1 MAATPLSVKEASP
14 TPSVDEIVRTLVHVV
29 PTPVFVVDGDLHYV
43 YVNPAASELLGCGD
57 EELVGTDLMDFLVR
71 REHDEVS
78 SYLRSS
84 VTDQPGRRS
93 MTVLGRNGQEHEVLL
108 HHTRLELAGQRL
120 LAGIIEDVTETRR
133 VRREAVAL
141 AQSAAS
147 LAVNRSLDATLDA
160 LAQSVVETTSAVAC
174 GVYLLEGDGN
184 NLRTA
189 GTFGLPRGYAAAA
202 DAAQKRGAP
211 RAAIRAIEAHA
222 TVIDEDVISRRLAD
236 PRFAPLHDL
245 IRHQPWSVIV
255 SLPLMHHDRAI
266 GALNA
271 YYPSEQR
278 PPEIDM
284 SFLRAMAD
292 QATSAVDYARL
303 LSASRE
309 KVALEERQ
317 RLARDLHDSVSQAV
331 YGIALGARS
340 AQELLA
346 KDPAQLREPL
356 EYILRLSE
364 AALAEMR
371 ALIFELRPEALER
384 EGLIGALK
392 HHTAVLRSRH
402 GIAVEESIAGEP
414 AMSWESKQALYR
426 IAQEALHNA
435 GRHARATRVRIV
447 LNQDEAQIRLEVWDN
462 GVGFDTE
469 SEHPGHFGLKTMR
482 ERATELGGSLEIESR
497 PQAGTKIRAIIPSSG
512 SRSSEPIDSPKSI

>member
-1 MAATPLSVKEASP
+1 MKEADP
-14 TPSVDEIVRTLVHVV
+14 TPSIDDIVRTLVEVV
-29 PTPVFVVDGDLHYV
+29 PTPVLVVDDSARYV
-43 YVNPAASELLGCGD
+43 YVNPAARELFGHPVDGPVHKTLLD
-57 EELVGTDLMDFLVR
+57 AIVP
-71 REHDEVS
+71 RERDEVS
-78 SYLRSS
+78 SYLRSNA
-84 VTDQPGRRS
+84 TEEPGRRS
-93 MTVLGRNGQEHEVLL
+93 VTMLDRSGQEREMLL
-108 HHTRLELAGQRL
+108 HHTRLELGGQVL
-120 LAGIIEDVTETRR
+120 LTGIVEDVTETRR

-147 LAVNRSLDATLDA
+147 LAISRSLDATLEA

-174 GVYLLEGDGN
+174 GVYLLERDG

-189 GTFGLPRGYAAAA
+189 GTFGLPRGYAEAA

-211 RAAIRAIEAHA
+211 RTALRAIAAHA

-245 IRHQPWSVIV
+245 IRHEPWSVVV
-255 SLPLMHHDRAI
+255 SLPLMHHEAAI

-271 YYPSEQR
+271 YYPSGQR

-340 AQELLA
+340 AMELLE
-346 KDPAQLREPL
+346 KNPAQLREPL

-392 HHTAVLRSRH
+392 HHTAVLRSRY
-402 GIAVEESIAGEP
+402 GVAVEESLAGEP
-414 AMSWESKQALYR
+414 KMSWASKQALYR

-435 GRHARATRVRIV
+435 GRHARASRVRIA
-447 LNQDEAQIRLEVWDN
+447 LSQAEDQIRLEVSDN

-469 SEHPGHFGLKTMR
+469 GDHPGHFGLKTMR
-482 ERATELGGSLEIESR
+482 ERATEVGGRLEIESQ
-497 PQAGTKIRAIIPSSG
+497 PQAGTQIRAIIPASG
-512 SRSSEPIDSPKSI
+512 SRASESVSSPKSM

>member
-1 MAATPLSVKEASP
+1 MKEAPSS
-14 TPSVDEIVRTLVHVV
+14 PSVDEIVRTLVEVV
-29 PTPVFVVDGDLHYV
+29 PTPVFVVDADLHYV
-43 YVNPAASELLGCGD
+43 YLNPAASELLGCSG
-57 EELVGTDLMDFLVR
+57 EELVGTDLVDSVVR
-71 REHDEVS
+71 RERDEVT
-78 SYLRSS
+78 SYLGS
-84 VTDQPGRRS
+84 VATEQPGRRS
-93 MTVLGRNGQEHEVLL
+93 MTMLRRNGQEREVVL
-108 HHTRLELAGQRL
+108 HHTRLELGGQL
-120 LAGIIEDVTETRR
+120 LLTAIVEDVTETRR

-147 LAVNRSLDATLDA
+147 LAINRSLDATLDA
-160 LAQSVVETTSAVAC
+160 MAQSVVETTSAVAC
-174 GVYLLEGDGN
+174 GVYLLEVDGN

-211 RAAIRAIEAHA
+211 RAAIRAIEARA
-222 TVIDEDVISRRLAD
+222 TVIDEDVVSRRLAD

-245 IRHQPWSVIV
+245 IRDASWSNIV
-255 SLPLMHHDRAI
+255 SLPLMHHDAAI

-271 YYPSEQR
+271 YYPAGQR

-303 LSASRE
+303 LRASRE

-340 AQELLA
+340 AMELLST
-346 KDPAQLREPL
+346 DPTQVREPL
-356 EYILRLSE
+356 EYVLRLSE

-384 EGLIGALK
+384 EGLTGALK
-392 HHTAVLRSRH
+392 HHTAVLRARH
-402 GIAVEESIAGEP
+402 GIAVEEALAGEP
-414 AMSWESKQALYR
+414 TMSWESKQALYR

-435 GRHARATRVRIV
+435 GRHARATRVRIG
-447 LNQDEAQIRLEVWDN
+447 LSEDDAHIRLEVSDN
-462 GVGFDTE
+462 GVGFD
-469 SEHPGHFGLKTMR
+469 SQSAYPGHFGLNTMR
-482 ERATELGGSLEIESR
+482 ERANELGGSLEIESR
-497 PQAGTKIRAIIPSSG
+497 PQAGTSVRAIIPAF
-512 SRSSEPIDSPKSI
+512 RSHPG

>member
-1 MAATPLSVKEASP
+1 VE
-14 TPSVDEIVRTLVHVV
+14 VV
-29 PTPVFVVDGDLHYV
+29 PTPVFVVDADLQYV
-43 YVNPAASELLGCGD
+43 YVNPAASELLGCGT
-57 EELVGTDLMDFLVR
+57 EELVGTDLLDSVVR
-71 REHDEVS
+71 RERDEVR

-93 MTVLGRNGQEHEVLL
+93 VTMLRRNGQEREVLL
-108 HHTRLELAGQRL
+108 HHTRLELGEQL
-120 LAGIIEDVTETRR
+120 LLTGIVEDVTETRR
-133 VRREAVAL
+133 VRREAVSL

-147 LAVNRSLDATLDA
+147 LAINRSLDATLDA

-174 GVYLLEGDGN
+174 GVYLLEADG

-222 TVIDEDVISRRLAD
+222 TVIEEDVISRRLAD

-245 IRHQPWSVIV
+245 IRDEPWSVIV
-255 SLPLMHHDRAI
+255 SLPLMHHDAAI

-271 YYPSEQR
+271 YYPSGQR

-303 LSASRE
+303 LRASRE

-340 AQELLA
+340 AMELLS
-346 KDPAQLREPL
+346 KDPTQLQEPL
-356 EYILRLSE
+356 EYVLRLSE

-384 EGLIGALK
+384 EGLTGALK

-402 GIAVEESIAGEP
+402 GIQVDESLGTEP
-414 AMSWESKQALYR
+414 ALSWEAKQGLYR

-435 GRHARATRVRIV
+435 GRHGRAKHVGIA
-447 LNQDEAQIRLEVWDN
+447 LSQDDSEIRLEVWDD
-462 GVGFDTE
+462 GVGFDLE
-469 SEHPGHFGLKTMR
+469 GAHPGHFGLNTMR
-482 ERATELGGSLEIESR
+482 ERANELGGSLEIESQPR
-497 PQAGTKIRAIIPSSG
+497 AGTRVRATVPMA
-512 SRSSEPIDSPKSI
+512 RSTST

>member
-1 MAATPLSVKEASP
+1 MTTTGVSLKQGPAS
-14 TPSVDEIVRTLVHVV
+14 PSVDEIVRALVEVV
-29 PTPVFVVDGDLHYV
+29 PTPVVVADDSGHYV
-43 YVNPAASELLGCGD
+43 YLNPAACAFFGKPV
-57 EELVGTDLMDFLVR
+57 EELVGTEVIDSIVP
-71 REHDEVS
+71 REREEVG
-78 SYLRSS
+78 SYLCS
-84 VTDQPGRRS
+84 TATAEPGRRS
-93 MTVLGRNGQEHEVLL
+93 ITMLGRDEQEREVLL
-108 HHTRLELAGQRL
+108 HHTPMELGGKL
-120 LAGIIEDVTETRR
+120 LLIGIVEDVTENRR

-147 LAVNRSLDATLDA
+147 LAINRSLDATLDA

-174 GVYLLEGDGN
+174 GVYLLERDG

-189 GTFGLPRGYAAAA
+189 GTFGLPQGYAAAA

-211 RAAIRAIEAHA
+211 RAALRAIEAHA

-245 IRHQPWSVIV
+245 IRDEPWSVIV
-255 SLPLMHHDRAI
+255 SLPLMHHDAAI

-271 YYPSEQR
+271 YYPSGQR

-303 LSASRE
+303 LGASRD

-340 AQELLA
+340 AVELLS

-356 EYILRLSE
+356 DYILRLSE

-392 HHTAVLRSRH
+392 HHTAVLRTRYS
-402 GIAVEESIAGEP
+402 IAVEESLAGEP
-414 AMSWESKQALYR
+414 TMSWESKQALYR

-435 GRHARATRVRIV
+435 GRHARATRVRIA
-447 LNQDEAQIRLEVWDN
+447 LSQDHACIRLEVSDN
-462 GVGFDTE
+462 GVGFDTG
-469 SEHPGHFGLKTMR
+469 SEHPGHFGLNTMR
-482 ERATELGGSLEIESR
+482 ERATELGGSLEIDSR
-497 PQAGTKIRAIIPSSG
+497 PQAGTTVQAIIPA
-512 SRSSEPIDSPKSI
+512 SRSSSREVIGSPKSM

>member
-1 MAATPLSVKEASP
+1 MAVTNVSPKEAPAS
-14 TPSVDEIVRTLVHVV
+14 PSVDEIVRTLLEVV
-29 PTPVFVVDGDLHYV
+29 PTPVFVVDVLGHYLYINHAARELFHGGGD
-43 YVNPAASELLGCGD
+43 D
-57 EELVGTDLMDFLVR
+57 LVEMDFPDSLVP
-71 REHDEVS
+71 RERDEVC

-84 VTDQPGRRS
+84 ATEQPGRRS
-93 MTVLGRNGQEHEVLL
+93 MTMLDRDGQEREVIL
-108 HHTRLELAGQRL
+108 HHTRLELGGQVL
-120 LAGIIEDVTETRR
+120 LSGIVEDVTENRR

-147 LAVNRSLDATLDA
+147 LAINRSLDATLDA

-184 NLRTA
+184 LRTA
-189 GTFGLPRGYAAAA
+189 GTFGLPSGYAAAA

-211 RAAIRAIEAHA
+211 RAAIRAIEARA

-245 IRHQPWSVIV
+245 IRDATWSSIV
-255 SLPLMHHDRAI
+255 SLPLMHHGVPI
-266 GALNA
+266 GVLNA
-271 YYPSEQR
+271 YYPSGQR

-292 QATSAVDYARL
+292 QATSAVDYGRL
-303 LSASRE
+303 LAASRD

-317 RLARDLHDSVSQAV
+317 RLARDLHDSISQAV

-340 AQELLA
+340 AIELLSR
-346 KDPAQLREPL
+346 DPAQVREPL
-356 EYILRLSE
+356 EYVLRLSE

-384 EGLIGALK
+384 EGLTGALK
-392 HHTAVLRSRH
+392 HHTAVLRARH
-402 GIAVEESIAGEP
+402 GIAVDESFAAEP
-414 AMSWESKQALYR
+414 TMSWESKQALYR

-447 LNQDEAQIRLEVWDN
+447 LSQDDTRIRLEVWDN

-469 SEHPGHFGLKTMR
+469 TDHPGHFGLNTMR
-482 ERATELGGSLEIESR
+482 ERANELGGSLEIESR
-497 PQAGTKIRAIIPSSG
+497 PQAGTIVRALIPATP
-512 SRSSEPIDSPKSI
+512 SRPS

>member
-1 MAATPLSVKEASP
+1 MSIKEPAS
-14 TPSVDEIVRTLVHVV
+14 TPSIDEIVRALVEVV
-29 PTPVFVVDGDLHYV
+29 PTPIVVADDSGQYV
-43 YVNPAASELLGCGD
+43 YVNPAAGAFFGRPAET
-57 EELVGTDLMDFLVR
+57 LVGTEVMDSIVP
-71 REHDEVS
+71 REREEFG
-78 SYLRSS
+78 SYLCS
-84 VTDQPGRRS
+84 TAIAEPGRRS
-93 MTVLGRNGQEHEVLL
+93 ITMLGREGHEREVVL
-108 HHTRLELAGQRL
+108 HHTPMKLRGNVL
-120 LAGIIEDVTETRR
+120 LIGIVEDVTETRR

-174 GVYLLEGDGN
+174 GVYLLERDGN

-202 DAAQKRGAP
+202 DAAQQQGAP
-211 RAAIRAIEAHA
+211 RAAIRAIEARA
-222 TVIDEDVISRRLAD
+222 TVIDEDVMSRRLAD

-245 IRHQPWSVIV
+245 MRDAPWSVIV
-255 SLPLMHHDRAI
+255 SLPLMHHGAAI

-271 YYPSEQR
+271 YYPSGQR

-303 LSASRE
+303 LRASQE

-340 AQELLA
+340 AMELLA
-346 KDPAQLREPL
+346 ADPSQAREPL
-356 EYILRLSE
+356 EYVLRLSE

-384 EGLIGALK
+384 EGLTGALK
-392 HHTAVLRSRH
+392 HHTAVLRTRH
-402 GIAVEESIAGEP
+402 GIAVEESLAGEP
-414 AMSWESKQALYR
+414 SMSWESKQALYR

-435 GRHARATRVRIV
+435 GRHARATRVRIG
-447 LNQDEAQIRLEVWDN
+447 LSEEDAQIRLEVSDN
-462 GVGFDTE
+462 GVGFDLQGTY
-469 SEHPGHFGLKTMR
+469 PGHFGLNTMR
-482 ERATELGGSLEIESR
+482 ERANELGGSLEIESR
-497 PQAGTKIRAIIPSSG
+497 PQAGTRVRAVIPAF
-512 SRSSEPIDSPKSI
+512 RSLPT

>member
-1 MAATPLSVKEASP
+1 LKAAPP
-14 TPSVDEIVRTLVHVV
+14 TPSIDEIVRALVEVV
-29 PTPVFVVDGDLHYV
+29 PTPVVVADDSGRYL
-43 YVNPAASELLGCGD
+43 YVNPAARAFFGRPV
-57 EELVGTDLMDFLVR
+57 EELVGTEVIESIVP
-71 REHDEVS
+71 REREEVG
-78 SYLRSS
+78 SYLCS
-84 VTDQPGRRS
+84 TATAEPGRRS
-93 MTVLGRNGQEHEVLL
+93 ITMLGRDGQEREVLL
-108 HHTRLELAGQRL
+108 HHTPMKLGGKL
-120 LAGIIEDVTETRR
+120 LLIGIVEDVTENRR

-147 LAVNRSLDATLDA
+147 LAINRSLDATLDA
-160 LAQSVVETTSAVAC
+160 LAQSVVETTSAMAC
-174 GVYLLEGDGN
+174 GVYLLERDGD
-184 NLRTA
+184 LRTA
-189 GTFGLPRGYAAAA
+189 GTFGLPHGYAAAA

-211 RAAIRAIEAHA
+211 RAALRAIEAQA

-245 IRHQPWSVIV
+245 IRDEPWSVIV
-255 SLPLMHHDRAI
+255 SLPLMHHDGAI

-271 YYPSEQR
+271 YYPSGQH

-303 LSASRE
+303 LAASRD

-340 AQELLA
+340 AMELLS

-392 HHTAVLRSRH
+392 HHTAVLRTRH
-402 GIAVEESIAGEP
+402 GIAVEESLAGEP
-414 AMSWESKQALYR
+414 TMSWESKQALYR

-435 GRHARATRVRIV
+435 GRHARATRVRII
-447 LNQDEAQIRLEVWDN
+447 LGHDDARIQLEVSDN

-469 SEHPGHFGLKTMR
+469 SEHPGHFGLNTMR
-482 ERATELGGSLEIESR
+482 ERANELGGSLEIESR
-497 PQAGTKIRAIIPSSG
+497 PQAGTRVKAIIPAFRFHSA
-512 SRSSEPIDSPKSI
+512 EPMGSPKSR

>member
-1 MAATPLSVKEASP
+1 MKQAPAAS
-14 TPSVDEIVRTLVHVV
+14 PSVDEIVRALVEVV
-29 PTPVFVVDGDLHYV
+29 PTPVVVADDSGHYV
-43 YVNPAASELLGCGD
+43 YLNPAARAFFGRPA
-57 EELVGTDLMDFLVR
+57 EELVGTEVIDSIVP
-71 REHDEVS
+71 REREEVG
-78 SYLRSS
+78 SYLCSS
-84 VTDQPGRRS
+84 ATAEPGRRS
-93 MTVLGRNGQEHEVLL
+93 LTMLGRDGQEREVLL
-108 HHTRLELAGQRL
+108 HHTPMELGGKL
-120 LAGIIEDVTETRR
+120 LLIGIVEDVTENRR

-147 LAVNRSLDATLDA
+147 LAINRSLDATLDA

-174 GVYLLEGDGN
+174 GVYLLERDG

-236 PRFAPLHDL
+236 ERFAPLHDL
-245 IRHQPWSVIV
+245 IRGEPWSVIV
-255 SLPLMHHDRAI
+255 SLPLMHHDTAI

-271 YYPSEQR
+271 YYPSGQR

-303 LSASRE
+303 LGASRD

-346 KDPAQLREPL
+346 KDPSQLREPL

-384 EGLIGALK
+384 EGLTGALK
-392 HHTAVLRSRH
+392 HHTAVLRSRY
-402 GIAVEESIAGEP
+402 GIAVDESLAGEP
-414 AMSWESKQALYR
+414 TMSWESKQALYR

-435 GRHARATRVRIV
+435 GRHARATRVRIA
-447 LNQDEAQIRLEVWDN
+447 LSQDGASIRLEVSDN
-462 GVGFDTE
+462 GVGFDTG
-469 SEHPGHFGLKTMR
+469 SEHPGHFGLNTMR
-482 ERATELGGSLEIESR
+482 ERATELGGSLEIDSR
-497 PQAGTKIRAIIPSSG
+497 PQAGTKVQAIIPSSRARPG
-512 SRSSEPIDSPKSI
+512 EPINSPKSI

>member
-1 MAATPLSVKEASP
+1 MAVTPRSVKKAP
-14 TPSVDEIVRTLVHVV
+14 TGPSIDAIVRALVEVV
-29 PTPVFVVDGDLHYV
+29 PTPVVVADDAGYYV
-43 YVNPAASELLGCGD
+43 YLNPAARAFFGRPV
-57 EELVGTDLMDFLVR
+57 EELVGTGVIDSIVP
-71 REHDEVS
+71 REREEVG
-78 SYLRSS
+78 SYLCS
-84 VTDQPGRRS
+84 TATAQPGRRS
-93 MTVLGRNGQEHEVLL
+93 ITMLGRDGQEREVLL
-108 HHTRLELAGQRL
+108 HHTPMELEGKL
-120 LAGIIEDVTETRR
+120 LLIGIVEDVTENRR
-133 VRREAVAL
+133 VRREAVSL

-147 LAVNRSLDATLDA
+147 LAVNRSLDATLNA

-189 GTFGLPRGYAAAA
+189 GTFGLPHGYAAAA

-211 RAAIRAIEAHA
+211 RAAIRAIEARA

-245 IRHQPWSVIV
+245 IRDASWSSIV
-255 SLPLMHHDRAI
+255 SLPLMHHDAAI
-266 GALNA
+266 GVLNA
-271 YYPSEQR
+271 YYPSGQR

-303 LSASRE
+303 LSASRD
-309 KVALEERQ
+309 KVALE
-317 RLARDLHDSVSQAV
+317 
-331 YGIALGARS
+331 ARS
-340 AQELLA
+340 AKELLT
-346 KDPAQLREPL
+346 KDPTQLEEPL
-356 EYILRLSE
+356 DYVLRLSE

-384 EGLIGALK
+384 EGLTGALK
-392 HHTAVLRSRH
+392 HHTAVLRTRH
-402 GIAVEESIAGEP
+402 GIEVEESLSGEP
-414 AMSWESKQALYR
+414 AMSWDTKQALYR

-435 GRHARATRVRIV
+435 GRHARATQVRIV
-447 LNQDEAQIRLEVWDN
+447 LSQDDSQIRLEVADN

-469 SEHPGHFGLKTMR
+469 SEHPGHFGLNTMR

-497 PQAGTKIRAIIPSSG
+497 PQAGTRVRAIIPATPSHST
-512 SRSSEPIDSPKSI
+512 

>member
-1 MAATPLSVKEASP
+1 MSMKQPAA
-14 TPSVDEIVRTLVHVV
+14 TPSVDEIVRALVEVV
-29 PTPVFVVDGDLHYV
+29 PTPVVVADDSGHYM
-43 YVNPAASELLGCGD
+43 YVNPAAGAFFGRPA
-57 EELVGTDLMDFLVR
+57 EELVGTEVMDSIVP
-71 REHDEVS
+71 REREEFG
-78 SYLRSS
+78 SYLCS
-84 VTDQPGRRS
+84 TAIAKPGRRS
-93 MTVLGRNGQEHEVLL
+93 ITMLGREGHEREVVL
-108 HHTRLELAGQRL
+108 HHTPMELRGKVL
-120 LAGIIEDVTETRR
+120 LIGIVEDVTETRR

-174 GVYLLEGDGN
+174 GVYLLERDGN

-202 DAAQKRGAP
+202 DAAQQQGAP
-211 RAAIRAIEAHA
+211 RAAIRAIEARA
-222 TVIDEDVISRRLAD
+222 TIIDEDVMSRRLAD
-236 PRFAPLHDL
+236 PRFAPLHHLMRDA
-245 IRHQPWSVIV
+245 PWSVIV
-255 SLPLMHHDRAI
+255 SLPLMHHDAAI

-271 YYPSEQR
+271 YYPSGQR

-303 LSASRE
+303 LRASQE

-340 AQELLA
+340 AMELLTT
-346 KDPAQLREPL
+346 DPTQVREPL
-356 EYILRLSE
+356 AYVLRLSE

-384 EGLIGALK
+384 EGLTGALK
-392 HHTAVLRSRH
+392 HHTAVLRTRH
-402 GIAVEESIAGEP
+402 GIAVEESLAGEP
-414 AMSWESKQALYR
+414 TMSWESKQALYR

-435 GRHARATRVRIV
+435 GRHARATRVRIG
-447 LNQDEAQIRLEVWDN
+447 LSENDAQIRLEVSDN
-462 GVGFDTE
+462 GVGFD
-469 SEHPGHFGLKTMR
+469 SQVAYPGHFGLNTMR
-482 ERATELGGSLEIESR
+482 ERANELGGSLEIESR
-497 PQAGTKIRAIIPSSG
+497 PQAGTSVRAIIPAF
-512 SRSSEPIDSPKSI
+512 RSHPS

>member
-1 MAATPLSVKEASP
+1 MKEAQP
-14 TPSVDEIVRTLVHVV
+14 APSVEEIVRTLVQVV
-29 PTPVFVVDGDLHYV
+29 PTPVLVVDADLHHV
-43 YVNPAASELLGCGD
+43 YVNPAASELLGCG
-57 EELVGTDLMDFLVR
+57 EEALIGSDLMDFIVR
-71 REHDEVS
+71 RERDEVS

-84 VTDQPGRRS
+84 ATDQPGRRS
-93 MTVLGRNGQEHEVLL
+93 ITVLDRNGQEREVVL
-108 HHTRLELAGQRL
+108 HHTRLELGGQRL

-147 LAVNRSLDATLDA
+147 LGINRSLDATLEA
-160 LAQSVVETTSAVAC
+160 LAQSVVETTSAIAC
-174 GVYLLEGDGN
+174 GVYLLQPDG

-202 DAAQKRGAP
+202 DAAQRRGAP
-211 RAAIRAIEAHA
+211 RAALRAIEAHA
-222 TVIDEDVISRRLAD
+222 TVIDEDVVSRRLAD

-245 IRHQPWSVIV
+245 IREVPWSVIV
-255 SLPLMHHDRAI
+255 SMPLMHHDAAI

-271 YYPSEQR
+271 YYASGQR

-346 KDPAQLREPL
+346 KDPTQLREPL
-356 EYILRLSE
+356 DYILRLSE

-384 EGLIGALK
+384 EGLTVALK
-392 HHTAVLRSRH
+392 HHTAVLRTRH
-402 GIAVEESIAGEP
+402 GIDVEESLAGEP
-414 AMSWESKQALYR
+414 TMSWDTKQALYR

-447 LNQDEAQIRLEVWDN
+447 LNQDDAQIRLEVWDN

-469 SEHPGHFGLKTMR
+469 SEHPGHFGLNTMR

-497 PQAGTKIRAIIPSSG
+497 PQAGTRVRAIIPSS
-512 SRSSEPIDSPKSI
+512 RSDSIEPISSPKGM

>member
-1 MAATPLSVKEASP
+1 VKQAPAS
-14 TPSVDEIVRTLVHVV
+14 PSVDEIVRALVEVV
-29 PTPVFVVDGDLHYV
+29 PTPVVVADGPGRYV
-43 YVNPAASELLGCGD
+43 YINPAACAFFGRPV
-57 EELVGTDLMDFLVR
+57 EELVGTEVMDSIVP
-71 REHDEVS
+71 REREEVG
-78 SYLRSS
+78 SYLCS
-84 VTDQPGRRS
+84 TATAEPGRRS
-93 MTVLGRNGQEHEVLL
+93 ITMLGRGGQEREVLL
-108 HHTRLELAGQRL
+108 HHTPMELGGKL
-120 LAGIIEDVTETRR
+120 LLIGIVEDVTENRR

-147 LAVNRSLDATLDA
+147 LAISRSPDATLDA

-211 RAAIRAIEAHA
+211 RAAIRAIEARA

-245 IRHQPWSVIV
+245 IRDASWSNIV
-255 SLPLMHHDRAI
+255 SLPLMQHDTAI

-271 YYPSEQR
+271 YYPSGQR

-292 QATSAVDYARL
+292 QATSAVDYGRL
-303 LSASRE
+303 LAASRE

-340 AQELLA
+340 AMELLS
-346 KDPAQLREPL
+346 KDPAQVREPL
-356 EYILRLSE
+356 EYVLRLSA
-364 AALAEMR
+364 AALAAMR

-384 EGLIGALK
+384 EGLTGALK
-392 HHTAVLRSRH
+392 HHTAVLRARH
-402 GIAVEESIAGEP
+402 GIAVDESFDGEP
-414 AMSWESKQALYR
+414 TMSWESKQALYR

-435 GRHARATRVRIV
+435 GRHARATQVRIV
-447 LNQDEAQIRLEVWDN
+447 LSQDAARIRLEVWDN

-469 SEHPGHFGLKTMR
+469 SEHPGHFGLNTMR
-482 ERATELGGSLEIESR
+482 ERANELGGSLEIESR
-497 PQAGTKIRAIIPSSG
+497 PQAGTVVRAIIPATPSHPS
-512 SRSSEPIDSPKSI
+512 